1 MAHKLQPLRHH
12 ATVCIDHHPNN
23 ENITINAEIHEI
35 KRKIQQT
42 TQKLVK
48 WKTRLRMI
56 EKTKEADR
64 PSRHLQKYAAQN
76 ALKQEGEMNSDLFAE
91 ENHNDTKKELAQTAY
106 SAEYAVSEDNEVWVQ
121 SDVNAF
127 NKGDQ
132 SICMGLRNR
141 SIKDLTDSGLGS
153 SADESDSSGY
163 SNDISDTSDTETDI
177 EKEDVETN
185 VKTSRSF
192 HKHSGM

>member
-12 ATVCIDHHPNN
+12 ATVCIDHHPSN
-23 ENITINAEIHEI
+23 ENITINAEIQKI

-56 EKTKEADR
+56 ETMKQADR
-64 PSRHLQKYAAQN
+64 QSGHLMIYAAQN
-76 ALKQEGEMNSDLFAE
+76 TLKQEGEINSEVFLK
-91 ENHNDTKKELAQTAY
+91 ENQNDTKKELAQTAY
-106 SAEYAVSEDNEVWVQ
+106 STEYAVSEDNEVWVQ

-127 NKGDQ
+127 NKGDE
-132 SICMGLRNR
+132 SICRCLGER

-163 SNDISDTSDTETDI
+163 SNDISDTSDSEEDI
-177 EKEDVETN
+177 EKEDV
-185 VKTSRSF
+185 KISHSF